1 MVLVI
6 NDIFDQKFM
15 QDLVQGRTD
24 IMLLGGKIEYCR
36 GCFGCWVKKPGECIL
51 NDDYKNLGKLLSQTR
66 DIIVISKCTYGSLS
80 PFVKN
85 VVDRTISFVLPSFR
99 YKNKKMFHKPRYY
112 TKPKTTY
119 IIYGSDITQEEEMTA
134 RAIAKEN
141 CENSNELEGSF
152 YICKQEDV
160 LSIYKACIA
169 NIS

>member
-1 MVLVI
+1 
-6 NDIFDQKFM
+6 
-15 QDLVQGRTD
+15 
-24 IMLLGGKIEYCR
+24 
-36 GCFGCWVKKPGECIL
+36 
-51 NDDYKNLGKLLSQTR
+51 
-66 DIIVISKCTYGSLS
+66 
-80 PFVKN
+80 
-85 VVDRTISFVLPSFR
+85 
-99 YKNKKMFHKPRYY
+99 MFHKPRYY